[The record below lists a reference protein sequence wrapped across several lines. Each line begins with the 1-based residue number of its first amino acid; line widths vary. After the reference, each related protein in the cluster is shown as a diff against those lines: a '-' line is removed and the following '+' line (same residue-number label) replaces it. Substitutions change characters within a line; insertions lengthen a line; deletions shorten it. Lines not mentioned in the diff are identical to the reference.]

1 MYKLNYTTLLSLKM
15 WNMTDR
21 VGYSEHCDRRKK
33 NRFWFVALFFSVLSS
48 LLLFSLPFL
57 SRCRGP
63 NQDKPLSTNSLS
75 VPDWP
80 LTESSASLLPTHMRN
95 QREKNTQE
103 NLISVYSMLDLQ
115 IIIKY
120 NKLIL
125 WQTSTV
131 KLCIRANFASTGFSC
146 KIK

>member
-1 MYKLNYTTLLSLKM
+1 M

-21 VGYSEHCDRRKK
+21 VGYSKHKWQEDE

-63 NQDKPLSTNSLS
+63 NQDKSLSTNSLS
-75 VPDWP
+75 VTDWP

-95 QREKNTQE
+95 QRK
-103 NLISVYSMLDLQ
+103 
-115 IIIKY
+115 
-120 NKLIL
+120 
-125 WQTSTV
+125 
-131 KLCIRANFASTGFSC
+131 
-146 KIK
+146 